1 MDHNVYLL
9 ATDPKNPCRDVIHS
23 RDTRLKVRVYCLDE
37 EQFRPDDDEVQLYGY
52 ANSKLFAFETID
64 IAAEDAI
71 DLVGAIKWYAS
82 YIQCPNMEILP
93 EDPRPGRNNIAMWDL
108 KKGIV

>member
-1 MDHNVYLL
+1 MEHNIYLL

-37 EQFRPDDDEVQLYGY
+37 EKFMPDDNEVQLYGY
-52 ANSKLFAFETID
+52 ANSKLLAFETID

-82 YIQCPNMEILP
+82 YIQYPNMEILP
-93 EDPRPGRNNIAMWDL
+93 EDPRPGRNNIAM
-108 KKGIV
+108 

>member
-1 MDHNVYLL
+1 MDHNIYLL
-9 ATDPKNPCRDVIHS
+9 ATDPNNPCRDVIHS

-37 EQFRPDDDEVQLYGY
+37 EKFSADDNEVQLYGY

-64 IAAEDAI
+64 IVAEDAI

-82 YIQCPNMEILP
+82 YIQYPGMEILP
-93 EDPRPGRNNIAMWDL
+93 EDPRPKQNNIAM
-108 KKGIV
+108 